1 MTLRRPETSPRL
13 RANEAPQDNQ
23 TSLVAPSRDDFMRP
37 LGAARPELAAALE
50 RVVDVGASFA
60 VRRLVPAV
68 ADTDTLAG
76 HVNNARQILELALE
90 TIDPTDPHAASKYLA
105 AIGSVSIRLR
115 RAAELL
121 ERTVSK

>member
-1 MTLRRPETSPRL
+1 MQLRRPESSPRS

-23 TSLVAPSRDDFMRP
+23 RTLSAPSRADDFELP
-37 LGAARPELAAALE
+37 LGAVKRAVSSDRPDDVRERTVLPLQRAAGGD
-50 RVVDVGASFA
+50 R
-60 VRRLVPAV
+60 
-68 ADTDTLAG
+68 DTLAG

-105 AIGSVSIRLR
+105 AIGSASMRLR
-115 RAAELL
+115 HAAELL